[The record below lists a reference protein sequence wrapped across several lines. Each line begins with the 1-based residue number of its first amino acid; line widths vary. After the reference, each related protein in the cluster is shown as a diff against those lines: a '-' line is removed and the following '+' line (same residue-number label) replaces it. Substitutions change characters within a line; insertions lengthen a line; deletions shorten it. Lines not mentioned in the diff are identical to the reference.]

1 MTGEVILHDYWRS
14 SAAYRV
20 RIALNLKGVAYRAV
34 TVDLVAGDQREADYR
49 ALNPLGL
56 IPLLEIDGHRLSQSL
71 AIIDYLDARFPE
83 PGLLPADPAA
93 RAQTWARALTIAAE
107 VHPLQNLRVQQYLRH
122 EMGQD
127 KAAIDRWLQRWL
139 GDGLAALEATAPET
153 GLFGGV
159 APDLADICLVP
170 QIYSARRFA
179 VPLEACPRLVRI
191 DAALRELPAFA
202 AASPEAVGPEVVQPA

>member
-1 MTGEVILHDYWRS
+1 MANEVILHDYWRS

-20 RIALNLKGVAYRAV
+20 RIALNLKQVSYRAV
-34 TVDLVAGDQREADYR
+34 QVDLVAGDQREAEYR

-56 IPLLEIDGHRLSQSL
+56 IPLLEIDGHRLNQSL

-83 PGLLPADPAA
+83 PRLLPADPAV

-127 KAAIDRWLQRWL
+127 KAAIDGWLHRWL
-139 GDGLAALEATAPET
+139 GDGLAALEAGAPET
-153 GLFGGV
+153 GFLGGS
-159 APDLADICLVP
+159 APDLSDICLVP
-170 QIYSARRFA
+170 QIYSARRLG
-179 VPLEACPRLVRI
+179 VPLNGCPRLVRI
-191 DAALRELPAFA
+191 DAALNALPAFA
-202 AASPEAVGPEVVQPA
+202 AAAPDAVKPA

>member
-1 MTGEVILHDYWRS
+1 MADEVVLHDYWRS

-34 TVDLVAGDQREADYR
+34 EVDLVAGDQRGDDYR

-56 IPLLEIDGHRLSQSL
+56 IPLLEIDGHRISQSL

-83 PGLLPADPAA
+83 PRLLPADPSA
-93 RAQTWARALTIAAE
+93 RALTWARALTIAAE

-127 KAAIDRWLQRWL
+127 KAAIDGWLQRWL
-139 GDGLAALEATAPET
+139 GDGLAALEASAPES
-153 GLFGGV
+153 GLLGGS
-159 APDLADICLVP
+159 APDLADVCLVP
-170 QIYSARRFA
+170 QMFSARRFG
-179 VPLEACPRLVRI
+179 VPVDAYPRLVRI
-191 DAALRELPAFA
+191 DAELNALPAVA
-202 AASPEAVGPEVVQPA
+202 AAAPDRVKPA

>member
-1 MTGEVILHDYWRS
+1 MADEVVLHDYWRS

-34 TVDLVAGDQREADYR
+34 EVDLVAGDQRGDDYR

-56 IPLLEIDGHRLSQSL
+56 IPLLEVDGHRISQSL

-83 PGLLPADPAA
+83 PRLLPADPAV
-93 RAQTWARALTIAAE
+93 RALTWARALTIAAE

-127 KAAIDRWLQRWL
+127 KAAIDGWLQRWL
-139 GDGLAALEATAPET
+139 GDGLAALEASAPES
-153 GLFGGV
+153 GLLGGS
-159 APDLADICLVP
+159 APDLADVCLVP
-170 QIYSARRFA
+170 QMFSARRFG
-179 VPLEACPRLVRI
+179 VPVDAYPRLVRI
-191 DAALRELPAFA
+191 DAELNALPAVA
-202 AASPEAVGPEVVQPA
+202 AAAPDRVKPA

>member
-1 MTGEVILHDYWRS
+1 MADEVVLHDYWRS

-34 TVDLVAGDQREADYR
+34 EVDLVAGDQRGDDYR

-56 IPLLEIDGHRLSQSL
+56 IPLLEIDGHRISQSL

-83 PGLLPADPAA
+83 PRLLPADPAV
-93 RAQTWARALTIAAE
+93 RALTWARALTIAAE

-127 KAAIDRWLQRWL
+127 KAAIDGWLQRWL
-139 GDGLAALEATAPET
+139 GDGLAALEASAPES
-153 GLFGGV
+153 GLLGGS
-159 APDLADICLVP
+159 APDLADVCLVP
-170 QIYSARRFA
+170 QMFSARRLG
-179 VPLEACPRLVRI
+179 VPVDAYPRLVRI
-191 DAALRELPAFA
+191 DAELNALPAVA
-202 AASPEAVGPEVVQPA
+202 AAAPDRVKPA

>member
-1 MTGEVILHDYWRS
+1 MADEVILHDYWRS

-20 RIALNLKGVAYRAV
+20 RIALNLKQVAYRALQ
-34 TVDLVAGDQREADYR
+34 VDLVAGDQREAEYR

-83 PGLLPADPAA
+83 PRLLPADPAA

-139 GDGLAALEATAPET
+139 GDGLAALEAGAPET
-153 GLFGGV
+153 GFLGGSV
-159 APDLADICLVP
+159 PDLADICLVP
-170 QIYSARRFA
+170 QMYSARRFG
-179 VPLEACPRLVRI
+179 VGLDACPRLVRI
-191 DAALRELPAFA
+191 DAALNALPAFA
-202 AASPEAVGPEVVQPA
+202 AAGPDAVKPA